1 VVKVGDLVKIPMLD
15 DVGVVVEIF
24 KTLESDREGE
34 NTYLAEVY
42 WQNKKRSRT
51 EFVTDL
57 QKIN

>member
-1 VVKVGDLVKIPMLD
+1 MKAGELVKKPMFD

>member
-1 VVKVGDLVKIPMLD
+1 MKAGELVKKPMLD

-34 NTYLAEVY
+34 STYLAEVY